1 MPSKTEEYL
10 ALAQRT
16 ANGLTRYWEHWTDY
30 LTTASRLYKY
40 SFADQ
45 LMIYAQRPDATACA
59 SFDIWNNRM
68 NRYVRR
74 GSKGIALLDQSS
86 SVPRLHYVFDVSD
99 TGVRRNSRDPEV
111 WQLNDD
117 LFQPVSEMLAR
128 EYGIHHERLSQ
139 QIADIAGKLAES
151 YWDNNSSDIL
161 GIVDGS
167 FLMDYDEAGQELQFK
182 SAAAISIMYTILE
195 RCGFEPEGYFDRDDF
210 QAIYD
215 FSTPDAVYALGAAV
229 SDCSRDVLR
238 NIERTV
244 KTTIRRRNVERS
256 QHEYDEQERDLLD
269 RRGLPAPEPD
279 LEPAA
284 EAAGPVRTDAPDVPD
299 GESPGAV
306 QLDAADRE
314 AASAPAG
321 SGAGSGEPEAADD
334 DRTAEAEPSPGQS
347 EEPTDVGATHEQP
360 ESTGGRS
367 DPDGTDLQLSF
378 FNLSIPTEAQQ
389 IEAID
394 RAENE
399 KSSSAFSL
407 SQAEI
412 EHELR
417 KHGSGFQ
424 DGKQR
429 IIELYQTQPDK
440 KLRAKALAKEY
451 GIGGHS
457 HDYLDGSSEFVNYD
471 GKGLEFVHYPD
482 YQKIPLSWIQVEK
495 YIDLMIQSDRYL
507 TDAEKEQ
514 RTVRQEAERQL
525 PMLDGTVAAEYTV
538 LKEQYPNTLVGF
550 ELNGNYLFYD
560 KDAVAVERILHT
572 NLLSQENALG
582 KVKVTGFPSE
592 QWAAESKKLWA
603 EGNNVYLA
611 GLNEDGSHHQTKYLR
626 EADYLPIGSII
637 KLDDRDFRVEHV
649 NFTFKSVSLQD
660 MELTKN
666 RLPIFRNEHLP
677 HIRELYE
684 EQQDAVIDVVP
695 EKEVSYQVGDE
706 VVVDLPTRTIEG
718 TIGYVGETDVRIDTS
733 AHGHSWDNE
742 VINRQQFEEGLRQKE
757 PDEPELTDEELDELP
772 ISAVIDGEVQ
782 TFPNAAA
789 LDEALHAEPVPEP
802 AGNFHIT
809 DEHLGE
815 GGAKQKYARN
825 IEAIKTLFRLEEEH
839 RGASAEE
846 QEVLAQYVG
855 WGGLAD
861 AFDPNKD
868 NWAKEY
874 TELKGMLSEDEY
886 AAARGSVLNAHYT
899 SPTVIRAI
907 YDAVEKMGFRSGNIL
922 EPSMGV
928 GNFFGMLPDTMQDS
942 RLYGVELDSITGR
955 IAQKLYPQADITV
968 AGFETTDRRDFYDLA
983 VGNVPFGN
991 YKVADKAYNKLGFS
1005 IHNYFFAK
1013 AIDQLRP
1020 GGVIAFVTSRYT
1032 MDSRDSTAR
1041 KHMAERADLL
1051 GAIRLPNN
1059 AFRANAGTD
1068 VVSDIIFLQKRD
1080 RPIDHEPDWVQ
1091 LGKTE
1096 DGFAINQYFVDHP
1109 EMVLGELTTESTQY
1123 GREELTV
1130 APIEGANL
1138 ADQLAE
1144 AVQHIEGQYTA
1155 AEVDTPDIAE
1165 EEATRRT
1172 LPADPEVKNFAYT
1185 VVDGEVFY
1193 RENSVM
1199 TQVELSDTAKGRVT
1213 GMVEL
1218 RQIVKDLIDQ
1228 QLNDFPEEDIKA
1240 TQAKLNAA
1248 YDAFTAK
1255 YGLIND
1261 KKNARLFDDDS
1272 SYYLLC
1278 SLENLDENRQLKS
1291 KADMFTKR
1299 TIRPERVVT
1308 SVDTPS
1314 EALAVSIGEHG
1325 KVDLPYMAKL
1335 LGTPGEYG
1343 RITTELSGVIFKD
1356 PAADADDPEA
1366 GWQTADEYLSGNVR
1380 DKLRM
1385 AQLAAESHPEFK
1397 VNVDALTKAQPKDL
1411 EASEI
1416 DVRLGATW
1424 LDPSIVQQFMME
1436 TFQPPYRIRYNN
1448 AITVRY
1454 SPYTSEW
1461 RISNKSATGFGDIMA
1476 TETYGTRRANA
1487 YKILEDTLNLR
1498 DSRVYDTIVEDGKE
1512 KRVLNQN
1519 ETTLA
1524 QQKQQAIKDAFA
1536 GWVWKD
1542 PQRRALLVKKYN
1554 ELFNSTRPREYD
1566 GGHIHFVG
1574 MNPEINLREHQR
1586 NAIAHV
1592 LYGHNTL
1599 LAHEVGAG
1607 KTFEMAAAAMESKRL
1622 GLCQKSLF
1630 VVPNHLTEQWAAEF
1644 LHLYPNAKLL
1654 VTSKKDFEPGN
1665 RKTFCSR
1672 IATGD
1677 YDAVIIGHS
1686 QFEKIPLSAERQE
1699 RLIQE
1704 QMDEIEEAIEEAKEQ
1719 AGEHFTVKQL
1729 EKLRKTLKQKLEKL
1743 QATDRKDDVVTF
1755 EQLGVDRLFVDESQN
1770 YKNLFLYTKM
1780 RNVAGLSTSEAQ
1792 KSSDMFG
1799 KCRYLDEITGGRG
1812 VIFATGTPISN
1823 SMTEMYT
1830 LMRYLQYNTLQQ
1842 KGLTHFDAWASTFGE
1857 TTTAI
1862 ELAPEGTGYR
1872 ARTRFAKFFNVPEL
1886 MAMFKEAAD
1895 IKTSDQLNLPVPEA
1909 KFETV
1914 VVKPSEIQK
1923 DMVQALSER
1932 AAEVHSGSV
1941 DPSVDNMLKITS
1953 DGRKIGLDQRLMNSA
1968 LPDDPSS
1975 KLNACVNNVLRI
1987 WNDTKEQKLTQLIF
2001 CDMSTPKGDGSFNVY
2016 DDIRS
2021 KLLNAGVPEQE
2032 IEFIHNADTE
2042 NKKAELF
2049 SKVRSGQVRV
2059 LLGSTAKMGAGT
2071 NVQTLLVAVHHLDV
2085 GWRPSDMTQRN
2096 GRIIRQGNQNK
2107 QVYVYNYVT
2116 EGTFDGYL
2124 WQTLESKQKFISQI
2138 MTSKSPMRSCD
2149 DIDEQALSY
2158 AEIKALCA
2166 GDPRIREKMDLDVQ
2180 VAKLKVLRGDFQNQ
2194 KYRLEDKLLKTFPEE
2209 IQKQKTR
2216 IAALQ
2221 QDSQIAAAHPQDK
2234 ENFCGMTIK
2243 GMVYDDKKAA
2253 GERLLLARQEMP
2265 NADMMLLG
2273 TYRGFELNIR
2283 FDSFK
2288 NEHQAVLRAELSY
2301 PVSLGD
2307 DARGNITRLDNAI
2320 DNFADRIADA
2330 ENALQNLEQQKQ
2342 AAEVEVAKPFA
2353 QEEELAEKS
2362 ARLAELN
2369 ALLNIDRDRSSSQD
2383 APEETKEEESPAA
2396 RPSVLAAL
2404 EEKANQPEPVKPFR
2418 SYYDKDG
2425 DAR

>member
-16 ANGLTRYWEHWTDY
+16 ANGLTRYWESWTDY

-40 SFADQ
+40 SFPDQ

-59 SFDIWNNRM
+59 DYDIWNNRM

-117 LFQPVSEMLAR
+117 LFQPVSEMLAQ

-151 YWDNNSSDIL
+151 YWDNNSTDIL
-161 GIVDGS
+161 AIVDGS
-167 FLMDYDEAGQELQFK
+167 FLMDYDDAGQELQFK

-215 FSTPDAVYALGAAV
+215 FSTPDAVYALGTAV

-256 QHEYDEQERDLLD
+256 QHEYEEQERDLLD
-269 RRGLPAPEPD
+269 HRGLPAPEPD
-279 LEPAA
+279 PQPAKD
-284 EAAGPVRTDAPDVPD
+284 PVGQVRQDAPDVPD
-299 GESPGAV
+299 
-306 QLDAADRE
+306 
-314 AASAPAG
+314 
-321 SGAGSGEPEAADD
+321 
-334 DRTAEAEPSPGQS
+334 EPSPGTVQHDAP
-347 EEPTDVGATHEQP
+347 EREPVPAPDGGGADGRKPDAADHGTALETDPGPGQGEPADGVDAAHEQP
-360 ESTGGRS
+360 ESASRGTGS
-367 DPDGTDLQLSF
+367 DGANLQLSF
-378 FNLSIPTEAQQ
+378 FDAHIPTEAKQ
-389 IEAID
+389 IESID
-394 RAENE
+394 QAESE
-399 KSSSAFSL
+399 KSPSAFVL

-412 EHELR
+412 ENALR
-417 KHGSGFQ
+417 RGSNVEGS
-424 DGKQR
+424 KLR
-429 IIELYQTQPDK
+429 IWKIYQLQPDR
-440 KLRAKALAKEY
+440 KLRAKALANEY
-451 GIGGHS
+451 APYGPGGSS
-457 HDYLDGSSEFVNYD
+457 HTYLDGSSGWLD
-471 GKGLEFVHYPD
+471 HDSKGLTFEHYPD
-482 YQKIPLSWIQVEK
+482 HQKVLLRWDRVEK

-507 TDAEKEQ
+507 SDKE
-514 RTVRQEAERQL
+514 RKAIDFPLELNAAS
-525 PMLDGTVAAEYTV
+525 AAEYTA
-538 LKEQYPNTLVGF
+538 LKAQHPDTLVGF
-550 ELNGNYLFYD
+550 EAGGNFMFYGEDAAKVAKVLNSALFTR
-560 KDAVAVERILHT
+560 ET
-572 NLLSQENALG
+572 ALG
-582 KVKVTGFPSE
+582 EVQVTGFPPSL
-592 QWAAESKKLWA
+592 WVRKSKELWSA
-603 EGNNVYLA
+603 GNDVYLA
-611 GLNEDGSHHQTKYLR
+611 GLNEDGTHHQTKHLHK
-626 EADYLPIGSII
+626 EDYLPIGSII
-637 KLDDRDFRVEHV
+637 NMDGRKFRIDGVDFD
-649 NFTFKSVSLQD
+649 KGKVSLQD
-660 MELTKN
+660 MALADL
-666 RLPIFRNEHLP
+666 RMPVFREEPLSVV
-677 HIRELYE
+677 RELYE
-684 EQQDAVIDVVP
+684 QQDEALDAAP
-695 EKEVSYQVGDE
+695 EKAVDYKVGDN
-706 VVVDLPTRTIEG
+706 VVVELPTRTIEG
-718 TIGYVGETDVRIDTS
+718 KIGYVGETDVRIDTS
-733 AHGHSWDNE
+733 AQGYSWSNE
-742 VINRQQFEEGLRQKE
+742 VLNKQQFEDSLRR
-757 PDEPELTDEELDELP
+757 DEPTSDESLDKLP
-772 ISAVIDGEVQ
+772 ISGEVNGEWQ
-782 TFPNAAA
+782 TFPDAAA
-789 LDEALHAEPVPEP
+789 LDEALNAEPAPEP

-809 DEHLGE
+809 DDDLGI
-815 GGAKQKYARN
+815 GGPKQKYARN
-825 IEAIKTLFRLEEEH
+825 IEAIRTLFQLEQEH
-839 RGASAEE
+839 RGATAEE
-846 QEVLAQYVG
+846 QQVLSQYVG

-861 AFDPNKD
+861 AFDPGKD
-868 NWAKEY
+868 SWAKEY
-874 TELKGMLSEDEY
+874 AELKGLLSEDEY
-886 AAARGSVLNAHYT
+886 AAARSSTLNAHYT
-899 SPTVIRAI
+899 SPVVIRSI
-907 YDAVEKMGFRSGNIL
+907 YDAVEKMGFQSGNIL

-928 GNFFGMLPDTMQDS
+928 GNFFGMLPDSMQSS

-955 IAQKLYPQADITV
+955 IAQKLYPEANIKV

-991 YKVADKAYNKLGFS
+991 YKVNDKAYNKLNFS

-1013 AIDQLRP
+1013 AIDQVRP
-1020 GGVIAFVTSRYT
+1020 GGIVAFVTSRYT
-1032 MDSRDSTAR
+1032 MDSKDSTAR

-1096 DGFAINQYFVDHP
+1096 DGFAINQYFVDYP

-1144 AVQHIEGQYTA
+1144 AEQHIKGNYTA
-1155 AEVDTPDIAE
+1155 VEIAAPDVADAEAQ
-1165 EEATRRT
+1165 RKT
-1172 LPADPEVKNFAYT
+1172 LPADPTVKNFSYT
-1185 VVDGEVFY
+1185 VVDGEIYY
-1193 RENSVM
+1193 RENSIM
-1199 TQVELSDTAKGRVT
+1199 TQIELSDNAKGRVA

-1218 RQIVKDLIDQ
+1218 RQIVNELIDQ
-1228 QLNDFPEEDIKA
+1228 QLNDFPDEDIKA
-1240 TQAKLNAA
+1240 SQAKLNAA

-1278 SLENLDENRQLKS
+1278 SLENLDENKNLKS

-1325 KVDLPYMAKL
+1325 KVDLPYMAEL
-1335 LGTPGEYG
+1335 LGTPGNYE

-1424 LDPSIVQQFMME
+1424 LAPSIVQQFMME

-1498 DSRVYDTIVEDGKE
+1498 DSRVYDTIEEDGKE

-1542 PQRRALLVKKYN
+1542 PQRRTLLVKRYN

-1566 GGHIHFVG
+1566 GSHIHFVG

-1586 NAIAHV
+1586 NAVAHV
-1592 LYGHNTL
+1592 LYGYNTL

-1607 KTFEMAAAAMESKRL
+1607 KSFEMAASAMELKRL

-1630 VVPNHLTEQWAAEF
+1630 VVPNHLTEQWASEF
-1644 LHLYPNAKLL
+1644 LRLYPNAKLL

-1665 RKTFCSR
+1665 RKKFCAR

-1704 QMDEIEEAIEEAKEQ
+1704 QMDEIEEAIEEAKAQ
-1719 AGEHFTVKQL
+1719 VGEHFTVKQL
-1729 EKLRKTLKQKLEKL
+1729 EKLRKSLKQKLEKL
-1743 QATDRKDDVVTF
+1743 QGADRKDDVVTF
-1755 EQLGVDRLFVDESQN
+1755 EQLGVDRLFVDESQAF
-1770 YKNLFLYTKM
+1770 KNLYLYTKM

-1812 VIFATGTPISN
+1812 VIFATGTPLSN

-1872 ARTRFAKFFNVPEL
+1872 ARTRFAKFFNLPEL

-1895 IKTSDQLNLPVPEA
+1895 IKTSDQLHLPVPDA

-1914 VVKPSEIQK
+1914 VVKPSEIQQ

-1941 DPSVDNMLKITS
+1941 NPSVDNMLKITS

-1968 LPDDPSS
+1968 LPDDPNS

-2016 DDIRS
+2016 DDIRT

-2116 EGTFDGYL
+2116 ESTFDAYL
-2124 WQTLESKQKFISQI
+2124 YQTLENKQKFISQI

-2383 APEETKEEESPAA
+2383 TPEESKETEAPAT

-2404 EEKANQPEPVKPFR
+2404 GEKTNQPEPVKPFR

>member
-1 MPSKTEEYL
+1 MPNKTEEYL

-59 SFDIWNNRM
+59 GFDIWNNRM

-321 SGAGSGEPEAADD
+321 SGADSREPEAADD

-347 EEPTDVGATHEQP
+347 AEPTDVGAAHEQP

-457 HDYLDGSSEFVNYD
+457 HDYLDGSSGFVNYD

-525 PMLDGTVAAEYTV
+525 PMLDGTVAAEYTA

-560 KDAVAVERILHT
+560 KDAVAVEQILHT
-572 NLLSQENALG
+572 NLLSQENTLG

-592 QWAAESKKLWA
+592 QWVAKSKKLWA

-626 EADYLPIGSII
+626 ESDYLPIGSIV

-649 NFTFKSVSLQD
+649 NFMFKSVSLQD

-684 EQQDAVIDVVP
+684 EQQDAAIELVP
-695 EKEVSYQVGDE
+695 EKEVSYKVGDE

-782 TFPNAAA
+782 TFPDASA
-789 LDEALHAEPVPEP
+789 LDEAINAEPIPEP

-815 GGAKQKYARN
+815 GGAKQKYSRN
-825 IEAIKTLFRLEEEH
+825 IEAIRTLFQLKQEH
-839 RGASAEE
+839 RGATAEE
-846 QEVLAQYVG
+846 QTVLSQYVG

-861 AFDPNKD
+861 AFDPDKS
-868 NWAKEY
+868 NWSSEY
-874 TELKGMLSEDEY
+874 TELKGLLSEEEY
-886 AAARGSVLNAHYT
+886 KAARGSVLNAHYT
-899 SPTVIRAI
+899 SPTVIHAI
-907 YDAVEKMGFRSGNIL
+907 YDSVERMGFKSGNIL

-955 IAQKLYPQADITV
+955 IAEKLYPQADITV

-983 VGNVPFGN
+983 IGNVPFGQ
-991 YKVADKAYNKLGFS
+991 YKVNDKAYNKLGFS

-1013 AIDQLRP
+1013 AIDQVRP
-1020 GGVIAFVTSRYT
+1020 GGIVAFVTSRYT
-1032 MDSRDSTAR
+1032 LDSRDSTAR
-1041 KHMAERADLL
+1041 KHIAERANLL

-1059 AFRANAGTD
+1059 AFKANAGTE

-1080 RPIDHEPDWVQ
+1080 RPADIEPPWVQ

-1096 DGFAINQYFVDHP
+1096 DGFAINQYFVDNP
-1109 EMVLGELTTESTQY
+1109 GMILGELTTESTQY
-1123 GREELTV
+1123 GHDLTV
-1130 APIEGANL
+1130 APIEGAVL
-1138 ADQLAE
+1138 SDQLAE
-1144 AVQHIEGQYTA
+1144 AVQHIEGWYTEI
-1155 AEVDTPDIAE
+1155 EVETPDIADE
-1165 EEATRRT
+1165 ETAGKV
-1172 LPADPEVKNFAYT
+1172 LPADPDVKNFSYA
-1185 VVDGEVFY
+1185 VVDGEVYY
-1193 RENSVM
+1193 RENSIM
-1199 TQVELSDTAKGRVT
+1199 TQIELSDTAKARVT

-1218 RQIVKDLIDQ
+1218 RQIVNQLIQEQLDDYPDSAVQ
-1228 QLNDFPEEDIKA
+1228 ETQARLND
-1240 TQAKLNAA
+1240 A
-1248 YDAFTAK
+1248 YDAFTKK
-1255 YGLIND
+1255 YGLLND
-1261 KKNARLFDDDS
+1261 RRNARLFEQDS

-1278 SLENLDENRQLKS
+1278 SLENLDEKKQLKS

-1299 TIRPERVVT
+1299 TIRPERVIT

-1314 EALAVSIGEHG
+1314 EALAVSMGEHG
-1325 KVDLPYMAKL
+1325 RVDLPYMAEL
-1335 LGTPGEYG
+1335 LGTPGEYD

-1356 PAADADDPEA
+1356 PSADPTDPEA
-1366 GWQTADEYLSGNVR
+1366 GWQMADEYLSGDVR
-1380 DKLRM
+1380 TKLRI
-1385 AQLAAESHPEFK
+1385 AQLAAETNPEFA
-1397 VNVDALTKAQPKDL
+1397 VNVDALTKAHPKEL

-1424 LDPSIVQQFMME
+1424 IAPEIIQKFMQE
-1436 TFQPPYRIRYNN
+1436 VFQVPYYLRRDVC
-1448 AITVRY
+1448 VRF
-1454 SPYTSEW
+1454 SPYTAEW
-1461 RISNKSATGFGDIMA
+1461 RVQGKSALGHGDIMS
-1476 TETYGTRRANA
+1476 TETYGTHRANA
-1487 YKILEDTLNLR
+1487 YKILEDTLNLKDVR
-1498 DSRVYDTIVEDGKE
+1498 IYDTIEDAEGKP
-1512 KRVLNQN
+1512 KRVLNKN

-1536 GWVWKD
+1536 NWIWQD
-1542 PQRRALLVKKYN
+1542 PQRRISLVKQYN

-1566 GGHIHFVG
+1566 GSHIHFVG
-1574 MNPEINLREHQR
+1574 MNPEITLREHQR

-1592 LYGHNTL
+1592 LYGGNTL

-1607 KTFEMAAAAMESKRL
+1607 KTFEMAASAMEAKRL

-1630 VVPNHLTEQWAAEF
+1630 VVPNHLTEQWASEF

-1654 VTSKKDFEPGN
+1654 VARKKDFETAN
-1665 RKTFCSR
+1665 RKKFCAR

-1686 QFEKIPLSAERQE
+1686 QFERIPLSFERQE
-1699 RLIQE
+1699 RIIQDQIAE
-1704 QMDEIEEAIEEAKEQ
+1704 TLLAINELKAN
-1719 AGEHFTVKQL
+1719 AGENFTIKQM
-1729 EKLRKTLKQKLEKL
+1729 ERTRKTLEAKLDKL
-1743 QATDRKDDVVTF
+1743 RADSRKDDVITF
-1755 EQLGVDRLFVDESQN
+1755 EQLGVDRLFVDESHF
-1770 YKNLFLYTKM
+1770 YKNLFLTTKM

-1812 VIFATGTPISN
+1812 VVFATGTPVSN
-1823 SMTEMYT
+1823 SMTELYT
-1830 LMRYLQYNTLQQ
+1830 VMRYLQYSTLQQ
-1842 KGLTHFDAWASTFGE
+1842 KKLTHFDCWASTFGE

-1872 ARTRFAKFFNVPEL
+1872 ARTRFAKFFNLPEL
-1886 MAMFKEAAD
+1886 MSMFKEVAD
-1895 IKTSDQLNLPVPEA
+1895 IKTSDQLHLPVPDA

-1914 VVKPSEIQK
+1914 VVKPSETQK
-1923 DMVQALSER
+1923 AMVQELSRR
-1932 AAEVHSGSV
+1932 AAEIHSGNV
-1941 DPSVDNMLKITS
+1941 DASVDNMLCVTN
-1953 DGRKIGLDQRLMNSA
+1953 DGRKIGLDVRLMNSM
-1968 LPDDPSS
+1968 LPDDPDS
-1975 KLNACVNNVLRI
+1975 KLNVCVRNVLKI
-1987 WNDTKEQKLTQLIF
+1987 WEEGKDQKLTQLLF
-2001 CDMSTPKGDGSFNVY
+2001 CDLSTPKNDGNFNVY
-2016 DDIRS
+2016 DDIRK
-2021 KLLNAGVPEQE
+2021 KLIAAGVPENE

-2042 NKKAELF
+2042 AKKAALF
-2049 SKVRSGQVRV
+2049 SKVRSGDVRV

-2071 NVQTLLVAVHHLDV
+2071 NVQQRLVAVHHLDV
-2085 GWRPSDMTQRN
+2085 GWKPSDMTQRN
-2096 GRIIRQGNQNK
+2096 GRIIRQGNQNPEVK
-2107 QVYVYNYVT
+2107 VFNYVT
-2116 EGTFDGYL
+2116 EGTFDSYL
-2124 WQTLESKQKFISQI
+2124 FQTLENKQRFISQI
-2138 MTSKSPMRSCD
+2138 MTSKSPVRSCD
-2149 DIDEQALSY
+2149 DVDEQALSY

-2166 GDPRIREKMDLDVQ
+2166 GNPLIKEKMDLDVQ
-2180 VAKLKVLRGDFQNQ
+2180 VSKLKVLKADHQSQ
-2194 KYRLEDKLLKTFPEE
+2194 KFRLEDKLLTKFPAE
-2209 IQKQKTR
+2209 IQEQTAK
-2216 IAALQ
+2216 IAALKS
-2221 QDSQIAAAHPQDK
+2221 DAEIASAHPQNK
-2234 ENFCGMTIK
+2234 ENFCCMVIK
-2243 GMVYDDKKAA
+2243 GMTYDEKKTA
-2253 GERLLLARQEMP
+2253 GERLILACMELP
-2265 NADMMLLG
+2265 NTEEQLVG
-2273 TYRGFELNIR
+2273 SYRGFELSLR
-2283 FDSFK
+2283 FDTFHK
-2288 NEHQAVLRAELSY
+2288 EHQALLKGKLKY
-2301 PVSLGD
+2301 PVSLSSD
-2307 DARGNITRLDNAI
+2307 PHGNIVRLDNALSS
-2320 DNFADRIADA
+2320 FADRITAA
-2330 ENALQNLEQQKQ
+2330 ENELDTLKQQQ
-2342 AAEVEVAKPFA
+2342 AAAQVEVAKPFP
-2353 QEEELAEKS
+2353 QEEELAQKS

-2369 ALLNIDRDRSSSQD
+2369 AQLDVDEKHHEPEQDEEEKED
-2383 APEETKEEESPAA
+2383 AP
-2396 RPSVLAAL
+2396 RRSVLAAL
-2404 EEKANQPEPVKPFR
+2404 EEKAEKAEPVKPFK
-2418 SYYDKDG
+2418 SYLDKDG